1 MTGYPS
7 IDKTHYKGTSWSER
21 HPWIP
26 NISVSAAIDFTN
38 LFRQNAYAFDCQ
50 ELRVTHRQFKDD
62 AIIISRALLSLG
74 IHRGDIVIVSMPNL
88 YQAVA
93 VFKAANRIG
102 AVTTFLNPWQ
112 SDEELK
118 QYIEMYH
125 SAILFNYDKDRDYN
139 QRLLNETKLRHIITL
154 DKNNV
159 NQATFFERD
168 AKAEKLINYHDLS
181 SIAARYKGAAKT
193 TLDGDLEALILYTSG
208 STGEPKSLL
217 FTNKNLISALIYLRN
232 STHLPRQTTGNNRW
246 LGVVPIMYPY
256 GFACSVL
263 APLLNGNE
271 VIMAPDMAP
280 KSIEYYYNKKPSLI
294 FGSPAF
300 LEVTMRNLSEN
311 ADCSQLKQFVSGGD
325 FLSESQ
331 SKAGAEF
338 FKKRHGNTVICN
350 GSGNGELLGC
360 CTNAMNVE
368 YRPDTVGQL
377 ILGPEYMIIDEETG
391 KEVKYGEPG
400 VLLVRGK
407 HVFKGYFGRDDLT
420 REAKVMYQG
429 KEYYKTGNIGYL
441 DQDRYFHMIGR
452 SSRFFIIY
460 TLNKVYCELVQ
471 KVVASVDAVE
481 SCAVVPKPDNDMLFV
496 SLAFVVL
503 KPGYQPS
510 EEMKNHII
518 EESRKTITDS
528 NGQQITLKDYEVPK
542 FVIFLDKLP
551 RTQADKIDYRTLEEK
566 AKEQQKVTAVSFDE
580 KAE

>member
-7 IDKTHYKGTSWSER
+7 IDRIHYKGTSWSER
-21 HPWIP
+21 HPLIP
-26 NISVSAAIDFTN
+26 SISVSAAIDFSN
-38 LFRQNAYAFDCQ
+38 MFRQDAYAFDCQ
-50 ELRVTHRQFKDD
+50 DLRVTHRQFRKD
-62 AIIISRALLSLG
+62 AVTISRALLHLG
-74 IHRGDIVIVSMPNL
+74 IQSGDIVIVSMPNL

-112 SDEELK
+112 ADEELK

-125 SAILFNYDKDRDYN
+125 ATVLFNYDKDGDYN
-139 QRLLNETKLRHIITL
+139 QKLLAETKLRHIITL
-154 DKNNV
+154 NKENV
-159 NQATFFERD
+159 NQPAFFERN
-168 AKAEKLINYHDLS
+168 AKVEALINYHDLS
-181 SIAARYKGAAKT
+181 TIASEYKGSAKT
-193 TLDGDLEALILYTSG
+193 VLSGNRNALILYTSG

-217 FTNKNLISALIYLRN
+217 FTNKNILSALIYLRN
-232 STHLPRQTTGNNRW
+232 STHLPKQTTGNNRW

-280 KSIEYYYNKKPSLI
+280 DSIAYYYGKKPSLI

-300 LEVTMRNLSEN
+300 LEVTMRNLPDD
-311 ADCSQLKQFVSGGD
+311 ADCSELKQFISGGD
-325 FLSESQ
+325 YLSESQ
-331 SKAGAEF
+331 SKSGVEF
-338 FKKRHGNTVICN
+338 FKKHHGNTVICN

-360 CTNAMNVE
+360 CTNAMNVD

-377 ILGPEYMIIDEETG
+377 ILGPEYVIIDEESG

-407 HVFKGYFGRDDLT
+407 HVFKGYYGREDLT

-429 KEYYKTGNIGYL
+429 KQYYKTGNIGYL
-441 DQDRYFHMIGR
+441 DQERFFHMVGR
-452 SSRFFIIY
+452 ASRFFIIY

-471 KVVASVDAVE
+471 NVVASIDVVE
-481 SCAVVPKPDNDMLFV
+481 SCAVVPRPDKDMLFV
-496 SLAFVVL
+496 SQAFVVL
-503 KPGYQPS
+503 KSGYQPT
-510 EEMKNHII
+510 EEMKAHII

-528 NGQQITLKDYEVPK
+528 NGQQITLKEYEVPRV
-542 FVIFLDKLP
+542 VIFLDKLP
-551 RTQADKIDYRTLEEK
+551 RTQADKIDYRALE
-566 AKEQQKVTAVSFDE
+566 KEAAQ
-580 KAE
+580 

>member
-7 IDKTHYKGTSWSER
+7 IDRIHYKGTSWSER
-21 HPWIP
+21 HPLIP
-26 NISVSAAIDFTN
+26 SISVSAAIDFSN
-38 LFRQNAYAFDCQ
+38 MFRQDAYAFDCQ
-50 ELRVTHRQFKDD
+50 DLRVTHRQFRKD
-62 AIIISRALLSLG
+62 AVTISRALLHLG
-74 IHRGDIVIVSMPNL
+74 IQSGDIVIVSMPNL

-112 SDEELK
+112 ADEELK

-125 SAILFNYDKDRDYN
+125 ATVLFNYDKDGDYN
-139 QRLLNETKLRHIITL
+139 QKLLAETKLRHIITL
-154 DKNNV
+154 NKENV
-159 NQATFFERD
+159 NQPAFFERN
-168 AKAEKLINYHDLS
+168 AKVEALINYHDLS
-181 SIAARYKGAAKT
+181 TIASEYKGSAKT
-193 TLDGDLEALILYTSG
+193 VLSGNRNALILYTSG

-217 FTNKNLISALIYLRN
+217 FTNKNILSALIYLRN
-232 STHLPRQTTGNNRW
+232 STHLPKQTTGNNRW

-280 KSIEYYYNKKPSLI
+280 DSIAYYYGKKPSLI

-300 LEVTMRNLSEN
+300 LEVTMRNLPDD
-311 ADCSQLKQFVSGGD
+311 ADCSELKQFISGGD
-325 FLSESQ
+325 YLSESQ
-331 SKAGAEF
+331 SKSGVEF
-338 FKKRHGNTVICN
+338 FKKHHGNTVICN

-360 CTNAMNVE
+360 CTNAMNVD

-377 ILGPEYMIIDEETG
+377 ILGPEYVIIDEESG

-407 HVFKGYFGRDDLT
+407 HVFKGYYGREDLT
-420 REAKVMYQG
+420 KEAKVMYLG

-441 DQDRYFHMIGR
+441 DQERFFHMVGR
-452 SSRFFIIY
+452 ASRFFIIY

-471 KVVASVDAVE
+471 NVVASIDVVE
-481 SCAVVPKPDNDMLFV
+481 SCAVVPRPDKDMLFV
-496 SLAFVVL
+496 SQAFVVL
-503 KPGYQPS
+503 KSGYQPT
-510 EEMKNHII
+510 EEMKAHII

-528 NGQQITLKDYEVPK
+528 NGQQITLKEYEVPRV
-542 FVIFLDKLP
+542 VIFLDKLP
-551 RTQADKIDYRTLEEK
+551 RTQADKIDYRALE
-566 AKEQQKVTAVSFDE
+566 KEAAQ
-580 KAE
+580 

>member
-7 IDKTHYKGTSWSER
+7 IDRIHYKGTSWSER
-21 HPWIP
+21 HPLIP
-26 NISVSAAIDFTN
+26 SISVSAAIDFSN
-38 LFRQNAYAFDCQ
+38 MFRQDAYAFDCQ
-50 ELRVTHRQFKDD
+50 DLRVTHRQFRKD
-62 AIIISRALLSLG
+62 AVTISRALLHLG
-74 IHRGDIVIVSMPNL
+74 IQSGDIVIVSMPNL

-112 SDEELK
+112 ADEELK

-125 SAILFNYDKDRDYN
+125 ATVLFNYDKDGDYN
-139 QRLLNETKLRHIITL
+139 QNLLAETKLRHIITL
-154 DKNNV
+154 DKENV
-159 NQATFFERD
+159 NQPAFFERN
-168 AKAEKLINYHDLS
+168 AKVEALINYHDLS
-181 SIAARYKGAAKT
+181 TIASEYKGSAKT
-193 TLDGDLEALILYTSG
+193 VLSGNRNALILYTSG

-217 FTNKNLISALIYLRN
+217 FTNKNILSALIYLRN
-232 STHLPRQTTGNNRW
+232 STHLPKQTTGNNRW

-280 KSIEYYYNKKPSLI
+280 DSIAYYYGKKPSLI

-300 LEVTMRNLSEN
+300 LEVTMRNLPDD
-311 ADCSQLKQFVSGGD
+311 ADCSELKQFISGGD
-325 FLSESQ
+325 YLSESQ
-331 SKAGAEF
+331 SKSGVEF
-338 FKKRHGNTVICN
+338 FKKHHGNTVICN

-360 CTNAMNVE
+360 CTNAMNVD

-377 ILGPEYMIIDEETG
+377 ILGPEYVIIDEESG

-407 HVFKGYFGRDDLT
+407 HVFKGYYGREDLT
-420 REAKVMYQG
+420 KEAKVMYLG

-441 DQDRYFHMIGR
+441 DQERFFHMVGR
-452 SSRFFIIY
+452 ASRFFIIY

-471 KVVASVDAVE
+471 NVVASIDVVE
-481 SCAVVPKPDNDMLFV
+481 SCAVVPRPDKDMLFV
-496 SLAFVVL
+496 SQAFVVL
-503 KPGYQPS
+503 KSGYQPT
-510 EEMKNHII
+510 EEMKAHII

-528 NGQQITLKDYEVPK
+528 NGQQITLKEYEVPRV
-542 FVIFLDKLP
+542 VIFLDKLP
-551 RTQADKIDYRTLEEK
+551 RTQADKIDYRALE
-566 AKEQQKVTAVSFDE
+566 KEAAQ
-580 KAE
+580 

>member
-7 IDKTHYKGTSWSER
+7 IDRIHYKGTSWSER
-21 HPWIP
+21 HPLIP
-26 NISVSAAIDFTN
+26 SISVSAAIDFSN
-38 LFRQNAYAFDCQ
+38 MFRQDAYAFDCQ
-50 ELRVTHRQFKDD
+50 DLRVTHRQFRKD
-62 AIIISRALLSLG
+62 AVTISRALLHLG
-74 IHRGDIVIVSMPNL
+74 IQSGDIVIVSMPNL

-112 SDEELK
+112 ADEELK

-125 SAILFNYDKDRDYN
+125 ATVLFNYDKDGDYN
-139 QRLLNETKLRHIITL
+139 QKLLAETNLRHIITL
-154 DKNNV
+154 DKENV
-159 NQATFFERD
+159 NQPAFFERN
-168 AKAEKLINYHDLS
+168 AKVEALINYHDLS
-181 SIAARYKGAAKT
+181 TIASEYKGSAKT
-193 TLDGDLEALILYTSG
+193 VLSGNRNALILYTSG

-217 FTNKNLISALIYLRN
+217 FTNKNILSALIYLRN
-232 STHLPRQTTGNNRW
+232 STHLPKQTTGNNRW

-280 KSIEYYYNKKPSLI
+280 DSIAYYYGKKPSLI

-300 LEVTMRNLSEN
+300 LEVTMRNLPDD
-311 ADCSQLKQFVSGGD
+311 ADCSELKQFISGGD
-325 FLSESQ
+325 YLSESQ
-331 SKAGAEF
+331 SKSGVEF
-338 FKKRHGNTVICN
+338 FKKHHGNTVICN

-360 CTNAMNVE
+360 CTNAMNVD

-377 ILGPEYMIIDEETG
+377 ILGPEYVIIDEESG

-407 HVFKGYFGRDDLT
+407 HVFKGYYGREDLT
-420 REAKVMYQG
+420 KEAKVMYLG

-441 DQDRYFHMIGR
+441 DQERFFHMVGR
-452 SSRFFIIY
+452 ASRFFIIY

-471 KVVASVDAVE
+471 NVVASIDVVE
-481 SCAVVPKPDNDMLFV
+481 SCAVVPRPDKDMLFV
-496 SLAFVVL
+496 SQAFVVL
-503 KPGYQPS
+503 KSGYQPT
-510 EEMKNHII
+510 EEMKAHII

-528 NGQQITLKDYEVPK
+528 NGQQITLKEYEVPRV
-542 FVIFLDKLP
+542 VIFLDKLP
-551 RTQADKIDYRTLEEK
+551 RTQADKIDYRALE
-566 AKEQQKVTAVSFDE
+566 KEAAQ
-580 KAE
+580 

>member
-7 IDKTHYKGTSWSER
+7 IDRIHYKGTSWSER
-21 HPWIP
+21 HPLIP
-26 NISVSAAIDFTN
+26 SISVSAAIDFSN
-38 LFRQNAYAFDCQ
+38 MFRQDAYAFDCQ
-50 ELRVTHRQFKDD
+50 DLRVTHRQFRKD
-62 AIIISRALLSLG
+62 AVTISRALLHLG
-74 IHRGDIVIVSMPNL
+74 IQSGDIVIVSMPNL

-112 SDEELK
+112 ADEELK

-125 SAILFNYDKDRDYN
+125 ATVLFNYDKDGDYN
-139 QRLLNETKLRHIITL
+139 QKLLAETKLRHIITL
-154 DKNNV
+154 DKENV
-159 NQATFFERD
+159 NQPAFFERN
-168 AKAEKLINYHDLS
+168 AKVEALINYHDLS
-181 SIAARYKGAAKT
+181 TIASEYKGSAKT
-193 TLDGDLEALILYTSG
+193 VLSGNRNALILYTSG

-217 FTNKNLISALIYLRN
+217 FTNKNILSALIYLRN
-232 STHLPRQTTGNNRW
+232 STHLPKQTTGNNRW

-280 KSIEYYYNKKPSLI
+280 DSIAYYYGKKPSLI

-300 LEVTMRNLSEN
+300 LEVTMRNLPDD
-311 ADCSQLKQFVSGGD
+311 ADCSELKQFISGGD
-325 FLSESQ
+325 YLSESQ
-331 SKAGAEF
+331 SKSGVEF
-338 FKKRHGNTVICN
+338 FKKHHGNTVICN

-360 CTNAMNVE
+360 CTNAMNVD

-377 ILGPEYMIIDEETG
+377 ILGPEYVIIDEESG

-407 HVFKGYFGRDDLT
+407 HVFKGYYGREDLT
-420 REAKVMYQG
+420 KEAKVMYLG

-441 DQDRYFHMIGR
+441 DQERFFHMVGR
-452 SSRFFIIY
+452 ASRFFIIY

-471 KVVASVDAVE
+471 NVVASIDVVE
-481 SCAVVPKPDNDMLFV
+481 SCAVVPRPDKDMLFV
-496 SLAFVVL
+496 SQAFVVL
-503 KPGYQPS
+503 KSGYQPT
-510 EEMKNHII
+510 EEMKAHII

-528 NGQQITLKDYEVPK
+528 NGQQITLKEYEVPRV
-542 FVIFLDKLP
+542 VIFLDKLP
-551 RTQADKIDYRTLEEK
+551 RTQADKIDYRALE
-566 AKEQQKVTAVSFDE
+566 KEAAQ
-580 KAE
+580 